1 MTAPANAFPARAET
15 RTVWLALAVSALAAS
30 AAAAIVATVAA
41 DRGPQPRFLSD
52 RSGAHPSQAV
62 PRSPGVLWLAGSG
75 SNLPL
80 TRELAR
86 EFERAHAGVRIVV
99 HESLGTGGGAR
110 AVAAGAIDLGLAS
123 RSLSAAERAAGLV
136 STPYARVA
144 VVVATSAVRADEGV
158 SRAELIAIFAGRKTH
173 WRNGAPVFVVQR
185 EPGDSS
191 HLAVVRALPGFA
203 DVDEQS
209 RRAGRFRVAYSDREQ
224 QEALLMTEGS
234 VGLFDRGAI
243 TAQRLPLRML
253 SIDGVAPTADNLE
266 SGTYPF
272 VKELSFVSHGTPSG
286 LARSLVSFATSES
299 GRAAIRANGY
309 EPPATPAR
317 VSP

>member
-1 MTAPANAFPARAET
+1 MTAPANAAPARVET
-15 RTVWLALAVSALAAS
+15 RTVWLAVAVSVLAAT

-41 DRGPQPRFLSD
+41 DRGPQPPFLLDPSSE
-52 RSGAHPSQAV
+52 RPSQAV

-86 EFERAHAGVRIVV
+86 EFERAHSGVRVVV
-99 HESLGTGGGAR
+99 HDSLGTGGGAR

-123 RSLSAAERAAGLV
+123 RPLNAAERAAGLI

-144 VVVATSAVRADEGV
+144 VVVAASDSVTEESI
-158 SRAELIAIFAGRKTH
+158 SRAELIAIFAGRHTL
-173 WRNGAPVFVVQR
+173 WRSGAPVFVVQR

-191 HLAVVRALPGFA
+191 HLAVARALPGFA

-253 SIDGVAPTADNLE
+253 SIDGVAPTADSLE

-272 VKELSFVSHGTPSG
+272 VKVLSFVSHGPPSG
-286 LARSLVSFATSES
+286 LVRSFVSFATSDA

-309 EPPATPAR
+309 EPSATAGR